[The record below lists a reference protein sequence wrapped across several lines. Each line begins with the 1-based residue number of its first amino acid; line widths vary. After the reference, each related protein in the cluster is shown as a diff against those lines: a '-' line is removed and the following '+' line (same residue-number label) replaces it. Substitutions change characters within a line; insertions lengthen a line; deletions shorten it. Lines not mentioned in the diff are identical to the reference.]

1 MSISERNAR
10 LLIQAFTAAFD
21 LRSLEGMLRQ
31 ELGVALELITPSN
44 NPQEVFPALMAEA
57 DSQGWLNSLVAA
69 ARAYHPHD
77 PALQSAADQL
87 GLAPRLVVALRP
99 DQPRERRINDATLR
113 QVITGAN
120 SLLDLSDWREK
131 LGEIEYQ
138 VCRLEIAAKPAGTG
152 FLVGPDLL
160 MTCYHVVEDL
170 IQGSEL
176 PEDFVAR
183 FDFKKTR
190 SQEVVNP
197 GREFHLSPDWI
208 VDWSPYN
215 PAEAA
220 GDENALPGPE
230 EMDYAV
236 LRLAGSPGSQPV
248 TEQAAGERPRGW
260 ISLNDQPYLFSPGSP
275 LFIVQHPSGAPLKL
289 ALDTQAVLGL
299 NGNATRVR
307 YRTNT
312 QPGSSG
318 SPCFNSQWELVAL
331 HHSGIVRFN
340 EGIPLDRIA
349 GLLKQRGKW
358 PLS

>member
-1 MSISERNAR
+1 MSISERKAS

-21 LRSLEGMLRQ
+21 LRSLEEMLRQ
-31 ELGVALELITPSN
+31 ELGLELEFITPSN
-44 NPQEVFPALMAEA
+44 KPIEVFPALMAEA
-57 DSQGWLNSLVAA
+57 DSQGWMNALVAA

-77 PALQSAADQL
+77 PNLQSAADQL
-87 GLAPRLVVALRP
+87 GLAPRLVVAMRP
-99 DQPRERRINDATLR
+99 DPPRERRINDATL
-113 QVITGAN
+113 QKVITGTN

-131 LGEIEYQ
+131 LGDIEYQ
-138 VCRLEIAAKPAGTG
+138 VCRLEIAAKPVGTG

-160 MTCYHVVEDL
+160 LTCYHVVEDL

-190 SQEVVNP
+190 SLVVANP
-197 GREFHLSPDWI
+197 GREFHLATDWI
-208 VDWSPYN
+208 VDWTPYN

-220 GDENALPGPE
+220 GDENALPAPD
-230 EMDYAV
+230 EMDYAL
-236 LRLAGSPGSQPV
+236 LRLDGSPGSQPV
-248 TEQAAGERPRGW
+248 SEKAAAERPRGW
-260 ISLNDQPYLFSPGSP
+260 VPFNDRPYDFPPGSP

-289 ALDTQAVLGL
+289 ALDTQAVIGL
-299 NGNATRVR
+299 NGNGTRVR

-340 EGIPLDRIA
+340 EGIPLRHIA
-349 GLLKQRGKW
+349 ALLKQRGKW
-358 PLS
+358 PLT